1 VRPPATDRRRPD
13 AAAVCAGIDVG
24 GPRKGFHAV
33 ALRGRRVVATF
44 VAADSAALAAW
55 VRAVGAV
62 VVAVDAPGRWSR
74 TGRARPAERELARR
88 GFRCF
93 ATPTEAAAR
102 AHPKGWYD
110 WMLAGAA
117 LYAALA
123 PSHPLHPE
131 RGPGGGTA
139 CETFPHAVAGV
150 LSGGPAPAGA
160 DKADGRRRL
169 LRALGVD
176 VAVLPGPDF
185 VDAALCALTAQ
196 ALHRGKSS
204 ACGDEDEGLIVL
216 PAGAVRPLRPGRTRE

>member
-1 VRPPATDRRRPD
+1 MTARPAPNDPTERSRPAGRID
-13 AAAVCAGIDVG
+13 AGIDVG

-33 ALRGRRVVATF
+33 ALRGHRVVATLNATDP
-44 VAADSAALAAW
+44 VAVAAW

-62 VVAVDAPGRWSR
+62 AVAVDAPGRWSL
-74 TGRARPAERELARR
+74 TGRARPAERELARL

-123 PSHPLHPE
+123 PTHPLYPVL
-131 RGPGGGTA
+131 GPGGATS
-139 CETFPHAVAGV
+139 CETFPHAVAGALAGRPPRANEEKEAFRRAV
-150 LSGGPAPAGA
+150 LRAAGIDPAP
-160 DKADGRRRL
+160 L
-169 LRALGVD
+169 VGV
-176 VAVLPGPDF
+176 DF

-196 ALHRGKSS
+196 ALGRGR
-204 ACGDEDEGLIVL
+204 ATALGDAAEGHIVV
-216 PAGAVRPLRPGRTRE
+216 PRRRGTR